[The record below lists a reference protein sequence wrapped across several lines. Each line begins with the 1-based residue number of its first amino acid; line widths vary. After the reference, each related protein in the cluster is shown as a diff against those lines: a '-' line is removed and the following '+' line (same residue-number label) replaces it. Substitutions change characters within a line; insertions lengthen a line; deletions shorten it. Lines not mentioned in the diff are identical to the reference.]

1 MAAAPA
7 KGGGASSIVPPSRRD
22 DGFSVVSEA
31 VSYKRYLTLYDRTVE
46 FPDHK
51 AQYKYDVVGHPRAA
65 FHFVS
70 IFPYHADTG
79 EVTMIREY
87 AQGPNHFVWSF
98 PAGGVDATRHASLEA
113 TATAE
118 LSEECSL
125 LPGTLVRLLPA
136 DHPGILETKWCR
148 CVFVAKALRLP
159 ETKWCKACLTQRP
172 CARQPDAQIRAGIG
186 SRPSWSLTPWQTP
199 APARATPRRAA

>member
-7 KGGGASSIVPPSRRD
+7 EGGASSIVPPSRRD
-22 DGFSVVSEA
+22 DGFRVVSEA

-46 FPDHK
+46 FPDGPGKK
-51 AQYKYDVVGHPRAA
+51 AQYAYDVVGHPRAA

-70 IFPYHADTG
+70 IFPFHSKEQT
-79 EVTMIREY
+79 VTMIREY
-87 AQGPNHFVWSF
+87 AQGPNHYVWSL

-148 CVFVAKALRLP
+148 CVRGVRSA
-159 ETKWCKACLTQRP
+159 E
-172 CARQPDAQIRAGIG
+172 
-186 SRPSWSLTPWQTP
+186 
-199 APARATPRRAA
+199 RRARGAKHALSDSRLQTD